1 MDKLTNTNKETNM
14 SNVVYVKQNRVLT
27 NSKELAEAFG
37 KQHKDVLR
45 KIEARLPEH
54 SEEFRVRNF
63 ALAEYT
69 ATQGSNGAVHTFP
82 MYEMT
87 RDGFMAIAMTFTGKR
102 GSIFREK
109 IIEEFNRRGEGL
121 EKRGIPT
128 YTHVELLEMSLAEIK
143 KQTERADKAEFKATA
158 LQDNAAAA
166 VEYGLT
172 ASRILAEY
180 PAIAKA
186 ASTYKITFN
195 AQTVTPTAQLTCY
208 LRNAHGFSTDTK
220 IQMGRYP
227 ITVFD
232 KALLDKL
239 EAELGASNER

>member
-54 SEEFRVRNF
+54 SEEFVRRNF
-63 ALAEYT
+63 TLVSYLGGNNEER
-69 ATQGSNGAVHTFP
+69 P
-82 MYEMT
+82 MHELT
-87 RDGFMAIAMTFTGKR
+87 KDGFMAIAMTFTGKR